1 MTKKKKVEFKF
12 LVLIVII
19 CFLLSLLIF
28 FAFDTPSSTMNQN
41 SRNIQNEITSQDI
54 ERLEREGITDNDLEK
69 MLNKYNKKKK
79 R

>member
-1 MTKKKKVEFKF
+1 MKKKKKVEFNF

-19 CFLLSLLIF
+19 CFFLSLLIF
-28 FAFDTPSSTMNQN
+28 FAFDTPSSNMNQN
-41 SRNIQNEITSQDI
+41 SRNIQNEITLQDI

-69 MLNKYNKKKK
+69 MLNEYNKKQK